1 MGLRASLLKPELA
14 RELDLEGYAAR
25 RLEESLK
32 EVPTLPGEG
41 AEERRMRQ
49 LAYLNMRWFMATLLE
64 RKDRCS
70 MYSGLEVRVPYAD
83 HRLAQYVYNV
93 PWEMKSPGGEP
104 KGLLRAAAAGLLP
117 EEVLHRRKSPYPKTH
132 NPGYEALI
140 KERLG
145 QVLRDS
151 AQPIHRVLS
160 EEAAQGLLR
169 QSFDYGR
176 PWFGQLMAG
185 PQLLAYLLQVNAW
198 LLRYHIYLDI

>member
-1 MGLRASLLKPELA
+1 M
-14 RELDLEGYAAR
+14 
-25 RLEESLK
+25 
-32 EVPTLPGEG
+32 
-41 AEERRMRQ
+41 
-49 LAYLNMRWFMATLLE
+49 
-64 RKDRCS
+64 
-70 MYSGLEVRVPYAD
+70 
-83 HRLAQYVYNV
+83 
-93 PWEMKSPGGEP
+93 
-104 KGLLRAAAAGLLP
+104 
-117 EEVLHRRKSPYPKTH
+117 LHRRKSPYPKTH

-140 KERLG
+140 KERLA

-198 LLRYHIYLDI
+198 LLRYHIYLEL

>member
-1 MGLRASLLKPELA
+1 MAGALGWARLKCSLVPSFQE
-14 RELDLEGYAAR
+14 RETSCSVSYTHLDVY
-25 RLEESLK
+25 K
-32 EVPTLPGEG
+32 
-41 AEERRMRQ
+41 RQ
-49 LAYLNMRWFMATLLE
+49 
-64 RKDRCS
+64 
-70 MYSGLEVRVPYAD
+70 
-83 HRLAQYVYNV
+83 
-93 PWEMKSPGGEP
+93 
-104 KGLLRAAAAGLLP
+104 
-117 EEVLHRRKSPYPKTH
+117 PKTH

-140 KERLG
+140 KERLA